1 MLDEARPVAG
11 LDYAWSSPAGGTPV
25 GADCRAFVG
34 ATGEILV
41 TRAVAGVRITS
52 PEKRSSFTGVIL
64 KVPSAGKGARYAIVL
79 ASKLGADD
87 IVLEQCLREH
97 EVVARWRAIA
107 SSLGLPAL
115 ILHADGELEYL
126 QIQLGGIIVGSA
138 DTDRRRNPSRNRRPR
153 FLMRRKSG
161 RLATVNG

>member
-11 LDYAWSSPAGGTPV
+11 LDDAWSSPAGGAPV
-25 GADCRAFVG
+25 GAECTAFVG

-41 TRAVAGVRITS
+41 TRPVAGTRITS
-52 PEKRSSFTGVIL
+52 REKRSSFKGVIL
-64 KVPSAGKGARYAIVL
+64 KVPSARRGARYTIVL
-79 ASKLGADD
+79 ASRSGGDD
-87 IVLEQCLREH
+87 VVLERCLPEH
-97 EVVARWRAIA
+97 EVIARWRAIA
-107 SSLGLPAL
+107 CSLGLPAL

-161 RLATVNG
+161 RLATANG